1 MYSRNVT
8 MHLKPKS
15 VAEFTRTIE
24 NEVLPVLRKQKGFQ
38 DELTFV
44 DPNETE
50 ALGISLW
57 DSKANADAYDRATY
71 PQVLKAL
78 SKVIDGKPQVRTYDV
93 CNSTFHKIAA
103 HVAV

>member
-1 MYSRNVT
+1 MFSRNVT
-8 MHLKPKS
+8 MHLKPRS
-15 VAEFTRTIE
+15 VEEFTRTIE

-44 DPNETE
+44 VPDGTE

-57 DSKANADAYDRATY
+57 DLKANADAYDRGTY

-78 SKVIDGKPQVRTYDV
+78 SKVIDGTPQVRTYDV

>member
-1 MYSRNVT
+1 MFSRNVT
-8 MHLKPKS
+8 MHLKPRS

-24 NEVLPVLRKQKGFQ
+24 NEVLPVLRKQTGFQ

-78 SKVIDGKPQVRTYDV
+78 SKVIDGTPQVRTYDV
-93 CNSTFHKIAA
+93 CNSTFHTIAA

>member
-1 MYSRNVT
+1 
-8 MHLKPKS
+8 MHLKPRS
-15 VAEFTRTIE
+15 VAEFTRIIE

-57 DSKANADAYDRATY
+57 DSKANADAYDGATY
-71 PQVLKAL
+71 SQVLKAL

>member
-8 MHLKPKS
+8 MRLKPRS

-44 DPNETE
+44 DPNETD

-57 DSKANADAYDRATY
+57 DSKADADAYDRGSY
-71 PQVLKAL
+71 PQVVKTL
-78 SKVIDGKPQVRTYDV
+78 SKMIEGTPQVHTYDV
-93 CNSTFHKIAA
+93 SNSTFHKIAS
-103 HVAV
+103 HVTV